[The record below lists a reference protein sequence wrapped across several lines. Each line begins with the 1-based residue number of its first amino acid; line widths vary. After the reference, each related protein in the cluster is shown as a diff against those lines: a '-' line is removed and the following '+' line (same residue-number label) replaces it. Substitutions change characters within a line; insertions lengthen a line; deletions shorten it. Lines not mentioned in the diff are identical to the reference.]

1 MKTKDPHGL
10 VFDIQRYSIKDGPG
24 LRVLVFIKGCPLR
37 CLWCSNPESQTSQT
51 EILYDE
57 KRCYECGQCVIAC
70 QTKALIQDSRGK
82 VSHDYLNCRLCGSC
96 IEACP
101 SKARKWAG
109 RWITVA
115 ELMREIER
123 DLPFFRRSGGGVTL
137 GGGEPMSQPEFVE
150 RILKA
155 CKEQNIHTSIETCG
169 YAPWEVLKRLANYT
183 DLFFYDLKQIDPDL
197 HKQWTGV
204 SNQVILRNLEE
215 LGTIHSQ
222 IVVRYPLIPGVN
234 DSDPDILAL
243 IKFIRGFKTI
253 HKVEISPYHRYGELK
268 YSLLGRQYPMQ
279 GVQTLPEKRV
289 NEVLALIRSC
299 NLDCESLH

>member
-1 MKTKDPHGL
+1 MKTEDSHGL

-24 LRVLVFIKGCPLR
+24 LRVLVFFKGCPLR
-37 CLWCSNPESQTSQT
+37 CLWCSNPESQINQM

-57 KRCYECGQCVIAC
+57 DRCHECGYCVLAC
-70 QTKALIQDSRGK
+70 QTKALSQGSRGK
-82 VSHDYLNCRLCGSC
+82 VSHDYLNCRYCGSC
-96 IEACP
+96 VDACP

-109 RWITVA
+109 RWTTVG
-115 ELMREIER
+115 EIMREVER

-137 GGGEPMSQPEFVE
+137 GGGEPMSQPDFGE

-183 DLFFYDLKQIDPDL
+183 DLFFYDLKKIDPDI

-204 SNQVILRNLEE
+204 SNQVILRNLQE

-222 IVVRYPLIPGVN
+222 IVVRYPLIPKVN
-234 DSDPDILAL
+234 DSDLDILAL
-243 IKFIRGFKTI
+243 IKFIQGVKTI
-253 HKVEISPYHRYGELK
+253 QKVEISPYHRYGELK
-268 YSLLGRQYPMQ
+268 YSLLGRQYSMK
-279 GVQTLPEKRV
+279 GVQTLSENRV
-289 NEVLALIRSC
+289 NEIVGLIRSHD
-299 NLDCESLH
+299 LECESLY

>member
-1 MKTKDPHGL
+1 MKTKDSHGL

-57 KRCYECGQCVIAC
+57 ERCHECGQCVLAC

-82 VSHDYLNCRLCGSC
+82 VCYDYLNCRLCGSC

-101 SKARKWAG
+101 YKARKWAG

-115 ELMREIER
+115 ELMREVER

-137 GGGEPMSQPEFVE
+137 GGGEPMSQPDFVE

-155 CKEQNIHTSIETCG
+155 CKEQNIHTSLETCG

-215 LGTIHSQ
+215 LGTIHPQ

-234 DSDPDILAL
+234 DSDLDILAL
-243 IKFIRGFKTI
+243 IKFIRGIKTI
-253 HKVEISPYHRYGELK
+253 QKVEISPYHRYGELK
-268 YSLLGRQYPMQ
+268 YSLLGRQYPMK
-279 GVQTLPEKRV
+279 GVQALPEKRV
-289 NEVLALIRSC
+289 NEVLGLIRSY

>member
-1 MKTKDPHGL
+1 MKTKDSHGL

-24 LRVLVFIKGCPLR
+24 LRVLVFFKGCPLR
-37 CLWCSNPESQTSQT
+37 CLWCSNPESQTSQM

-57 KRCYECGQCVIAC
+57 DRCHECGHCVLAC
-70 QTKALIQDSRGK
+70 QTKALSQGSRGK
-82 VSHDYLNCRLCGSC
+82 VSHDYLNCRYCGSC
-96 IEACP
+96 IDACP

-109 RWITVA
+109 RWTTVA
-115 ELMREIER
+115 EIMREVER

-137 GGGEPMSQPEFVE
+137 GGGEPMSQPDFGE

-183 DLFFYDLKQIDPDL
+183 DLFFYDLKQIDPDI

-215 LGTIHSQ
+215 LGAIHSQ
-222 IVVRYPLIPGVN
+222 IVVRYPLIPKVN
-234 DSDPDILAL
+234 DSDLDILAL
-243 IKFIRGFKTI
+243 IKFIRGVKTI
-253 HKVEISPYHRYGELK
+253 QKVEISPYHRYGELK
-268 YSLLGRQYPMQ
+268 YSFLGRQYPLK
-279 GVQTLPEKRV
+279 GVQTLPEKRID
-289 NEVLALIRSC
+289 EVVALVRSQD
-299 NLDCESLH
+299 LECESIH